1 MEFVSVLAK
10 SNVRENEGNSQ
21 YSLIVVLVVKYNKLN
36 DEINNEYLVVKNTI
50 YVCNL
55 FYLPNFA

>member
-55 FYLPNFA
+55 FYLTNYA